1 MRNLSIRTVQ
11 RAVICAS
18 AVMTV
23 ACASSPGAVSSP
35 GATTA
40 LPVGAAGGSR
50 RGVGLEVTT
59 RNDGQDITL
68 QASPIAVFAA
78 LEASYEALLIP
89 LSRREPDARILGN
102 TGLKMRRQLGKI
114 ELRRAFDCGGT
125 SGMPNAETYTLT
137 ASVVSSIAPT
147 ATDGSVVTT
156 VVDAS
161 AENPSYPGSGVQC
174 SSNGTIENAIANETR
189 TRLNLRK

>member
-1 MRNLSIRTVQ
+1 MRSQLTRTIQSAALSM
-11 RAVICAS
+11 C
-18 AVMTV
+18 AVMTLS
-23 ACASSPGAVSSP
+23 CASGTGAAPGTGAPAAV
-35 GATTA
+35 AVR
-40 LPVGAAGGSR
+40 PVGGSQ

-59 RNDGQDITL
+59 RNDGQDVSL
-68 QASPIAVFAA
+68 QATPIAVFAA

-137 ASVVSSIAPT
+137 ASILSTIAPT
-147 ATDGSVVTT
+147 TTDGSVVTT

-161 AENPSYPGSGVQC
+161 AENPSYPGSAVQC